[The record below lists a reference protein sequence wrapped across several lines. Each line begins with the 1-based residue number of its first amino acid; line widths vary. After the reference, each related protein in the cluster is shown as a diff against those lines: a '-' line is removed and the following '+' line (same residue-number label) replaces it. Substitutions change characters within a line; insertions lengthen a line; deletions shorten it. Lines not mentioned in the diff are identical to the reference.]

1 MQIATFNKKSGIVQ
15 STFFVS
21 AYFRHVKEDHPK
33 GGDRRIQSGLP
44 RKIAWRL
51 SQEQNTKSWSRPVV
65 QLATAGVGLGVALM
79 ILALAVV
86 TGFQREIQ
94 DLAIG
99 FQSHITVLNGD
110 VSRPWIVRDAE
121 VEAQLA
127 AVEGIV
133 DVAPFTTIP
142 GICETTDEL
151 SGVIL
156 KGIGPDAHN
165 HLLEDA
171 LISGN
176 LPVTVDAE
184 EVVLSRVLAQQL
196 RIELGDRVAVYLIS
210 DRGDVRPRTLTL
222 VALYDTGMLEFDEE
236 FVFIPQAHIQRAA
249 GWGVELLVTA
259 SEDQIQARGIGSCR
273 GEVIWRH
280 AGEEAILWQGEGPFD
295 GSILSPGTRLEVVM
309 DGGERWGQDTAWVEK
324 GLDGIW
330 QVTHAGGAW
339 QRCASGYELRIADFQ
354 DLQVVDDAAFSA
366 LPFGWTT
373 KTVVAA
379 SPDLFAWLGMLDL
392 NVQIIIVLMVLIAV
406 INMSS
411 AMLII
416 ILERRPMVGMLRAL
430 GMNVSDVTRIFF
442 WKGIR
447 ILGLGFAFGNAL
459 GLGLVGLQAST
470 GIVRLDA
477 AAYYLDCVPVQ
488 LEISALLA
496 MEFGAFA
503 VSAAMLWLPGLAS
516 AQIHPA
522 QTLRMR

>member
-1 MQIATFNKKSGIVQ
+1 MQIATLNKKYAIVQ

-21 AYFRHVKEDHPK
+21 VYFRHVKENHFR
-33 GGDRRIQSGLP
+33 GGERRVQSGLP
-44 RKIAWRL
+44 RKIARRL
-51 SQEQNTKSWSRPVV
+51 SQEKNTKSWSRPVV

-86 TGFQREIQ
+86 TGFQREIR

-110 VSRPWIVRDAE
+110 VARPWIVRDAD
-121 VEAQLA
+121 VEAELE

-133 DVAPFTTIP
+133 DVSPFTTMP
-142 GICETTDEL
+142 GICETEEEL

-156 KGIGPDAHN
+156 KGIGPDVHN
-165 HLLEDA
+165 QLLEDA
-171 LISGN
+171 LVSGV
-176 LPVTVDAE
+176 LPVTADAE

-222 VALYDTGMLEFDEE
+222 AALYDTGMLEFDEE
-236 FVFIPQAHIQRAA
+236 FVFIPRAHIQRAA

-259 SEDQIQARGIGSCR
+259 LEDQIQARGIGVSR
-273 GEVIWRH
+273 GEVSWRH
-280 AGEEAILWQGEGPFD
+280 KGEQAVLWQGEGPFD
-295 GSILSPGTRLEVVM
+295 GSSLSPGVQLEVVM
-309 DGGERWGQDTAWVEK
+309 DGGERWGRDTAWVEK
-324 GLDGIW
+324 EREGIW

-339 QRCASGYELRIADFQ
+339 QRCASGYELRIANFQ
-354 DLQVVDDAAFSA
+354 DLQVVDDSAFAA

-430 GMNVSDVTRIFF
+430 GMPVSDVTRIFF
-442 WKGIR
+442 WNGVR
-447 ILGLGFAFGNAL
+447 ILGLGFAVGNVL
-459 GLGLVGLQAST
+459 GLGLVGVQAFT
-470 GIVRLDA
+470 GMVRLDA
-477 AAYYLDCVPVQ
+477 AAYYLDRVPVQ
-488 LEISALLA
+488 LEISALLV

-516 AQIHPA
+516 AQIRPA
-522 QTLRMR
+522 ETLRMR